1 MKLSWGFVASS
12 LYCTAAAAAN
22 GHVFTFDGTATRA
35 APASSPIDPET
46 ARLILAQRLG
56 LSRFHSIKD
65 ADAAAIKSINTYGGR
80 HQKLFGEDAD
90 TSRAKLLMWLDDA
103 SEDLAEELRDISTAS
118 FDISSP
124 PPSADNDRLIDDF
137 ATQAESLPK
146 HADPKAKTYSA
157 GVEADALLSTLKK
170 TTLHNEYL
178 TIFRADKSDKVEG
191 NVFWRALPALAQR
204 GLDITVVTM
213 PSSSA
218 NSKRRVVSPYG
229 DYDMPSAIEAR
240 RNRQNPEA
248 LLSLTPEPS
257 TSPKTEAESESEYP
271 DLEDFPVFTSEKK
284 SNGTVRGIL
293 PPFFNSLASCEKL
306 TLNCSGHGA
315 CKLLHKAQDKTQQDR
330 FGCACSPT
338 IVGKG
343 NARKV
348 TNWGGPACQKK
359 DISTPFWLF
368 VGTGVMLAFLIST
381 IIGMMYSIGSEELP
395 SVIGAGVSGPVRK

>member
-12 LYCTAAAAAN
+12 LYCAAAAAAN

-56 LSRFHSIKD
+56 LSRFHSVKD

-90 TSRAKLLMWLDDA
+90 TSRARLLMWVDDA

-124 PPSADNDRLIDDF
+124 PPSADNDRLINDF
-137 ATQAESLPK
+137 AVQAESLPK

-157 GVEADALLSTLKK
+157 GVEADALLSALKK

-178 TIFRADKSDKVEG
+178 TIFRADKNDEVEG
-191 NVFWRALPALAQR
+191 NSFWRALPALAQR

-213 PSSSA
+213 PSSSG
-218 NSKRRVVSPYG
+218 NSKRRVVSAYG

-257 TSPKTEAESESEYP
+257 TSPNAEAEYP

-293 PPFFNSLASCEKL
+293 PPFFNTLASCEKL
-306 TLNCSGHGA
+306 TLGCSGHGE

>member
-1 MKLSWGFVASS
+1 MNPPKS
-12 LYCTAAAAAN
+12 LL
-22 GHVFTFDGTATRA
+22 TR
-35 APASSPIDPET
+35 
-46 ARLILAQRLG
+46 ILAV
-56 LSRFHSIKD
+56 
-65 ADAAAIKSINTYGGR
+65 AAHIFEPVIGPG
-80 HQKLFGEDAD
+80 AD
-90 TSRAKLLMWLDDA
+90 T
-103 SEDLAEELRDISTAS
+103 LAELRDISTAS

-124 PPSADNDRLIDDF
+124 PPSADNDRLINDF

-157 GVEADALLSTLKK
+157 GVEADALLSALKK

-178 TIFRADKSDKVEG
+178 TIFRADKNDKVEG
-191 NVFWRALPALAQR
+191 NNFWRALPALAQR

-218 NSKRRVVSPYG
+218 NSKRRVVSAYG

-257 TSPKTEAESESEYP
+257 TSPKAETEYP

-293 PPFFNSLASCEKL
+293 PPFFNTLASCEKL
-306 TLNCSGHGA
+306 TLGCSGHGE

>member
-35 APASSPIDPET
+35 APASSPIDPQT

-65 ADAAAIKSINTYGGR
+65 AEAAAIKSINTYGGR

-343 NARKV
+343 NTRKV

>member
-1 MKLSWGFVASS
+1 MKLTWGFVASS

-22 GHVFTFDGTATRA
+22 GHVFTFDGTATHA

-56 LSRFHSIKD
+56 LSRFHSIKG

-80 HQKLFGEDAD
+80 HQKLFGEDVD

-137 ATQAESLPK
+137 AAQAESLPK

-157 GVEADALLSTLKK
+157 GVEADALLSALKK

-178 TIFRADKSDKVEG
+178 TIFRADKNDKVEG
-191 NVFWRALPALAQR
+191 NTFWRALPALAQR

-213 PSSSA
+213 PSSSG

-257 TSPKTEAESESEYP
+257 TSPKAEAEYP

-306 TLNCSGHGA
+306 TLNCSGHGE

-338 IVGKG
+338 IIGKG

>member
-12 LYCTAAAAAN
+12 LYCAAAAAAN

-35 APASSPIDPET
+35 APASSPVDPET

-56 LSRFHSIKD
+56 LSRFHLIKD
-65 ADAAAIKSINTYGGR
+65 ADAAAIKSINAYGGR
-80 HQKLFGEDAD
+80 HQKLFGEDAE

-103 SEDLAEELRDISTAS
+103 SEDLAEELRHISTAS

-137 ATQAESLPK
+137 AAQAESLPK

-157 GVEADALLSTLKK
+157 GVEADALLSALKK

-178 TIFRADKSDKVEG
+178 TIFRANKNDKVEG
-191 NVFWRALPALAQR
+191 NIFWRALPALAQR

-213 PSSSA
+213 PSSSG
-218 NSKRRVVSPYG
+218 NSKRRVVSAYG
-229 DYDMPSAIEAR
+229 DYDMPSAMEAR

-257 TSPKTEAESESEYP
+257 TSPKAESEYP

-284 SNGTVRGIL
+284 TNGTVRGIL
-293 PPFFNSLASCEKL
+293 PPFFDSLDSCKEL
-306 TLNCSGHGA
+306 TLNCSGHGE
-315 CKLLHKAQDKTQQDR
+315 CKLLHKAETKNQLNR
-330 FGCACSPT
+330 FGCVCSPT

-343 NARKV
+343 NTRKV